1 MLYPRKMG
9 AAKEAVVDMGDWLV
23 VRMAHRADRL
33 VLDPHLY
40 IFGGKKAAD
49 SSASNSKRL

>member
-1 MLYPRKMG
+1 MG